1 MNSTDDKYSKLLNYL
16 SVGVFQSTPE
26 GKFINANN
34 ALANMLGY
42 ESVEEL
48 FKLDIE
54 RELYADQQDRN
65 RLFGILDKRGE
76 VSNYRLPLKKK
87 DGNVIIVSLDDKLVR
102 DTDGEGEFYIGSMR
116 DITKE
121 ICLENDR
128 KEAVEALRVEKE
140 RSEILAKEAMQANE
154 AKSRF
159 LASMSHEIRT
169 PMNGVLGFLE
179 LIEQEVYETKDELK
193 GFVAKARSA
202 AESLLDIIN
211 NILDISKIEAG
222 RMELDEIDF
231 SLREVI
237 DEAISIV
244 TPLAAEKGLYI
255 RSAITEKVPL
265 LLIGD
270 PVRVR
275 QIFSNLIG
283 NSIKFTASGGID
295 ISIDLK
301 EFTDCK
307 AVILASV
314 KDSGIGI
321 PQDKIDLLFKPFS
334 QVSNSYTRNH
344 SGTGLG
350 LRICKEFISLMG
362 GEIGVTSQEGKGSTF
377 FFTARFAVNK
387 NYTAL

>member
-65 RLFGILDKRGE
+65 RLFGILEKRGE